1 MRPTIQQA
9 AMTGLGLL
17 ILAASGAR
25 AEEPHT
31 LQEGARVRATMAVET
46 APIGNHPIRLEG
58 LLSDMDEATITLVT
72 SPDKPPVAILRVEV
86 SKLEMYKGKKSRG
99 TGALIGF
106 GVGAAVGALI
116 GNPSGYEEPAT
127 VNERFSRR
135 RGCHR
140 SGCLWPFGGHRGR
153 GHHSWR
159 QVGDSSNRQDP
170 AGNQSQFTGG
180 KWALPDCSI
189 LERGP
194 P

>member
-86 SKLEMYKGKKSRG
+86 SKLEMYKGKKSRR

-127 VNERFSRR
+127 VNGVSAAEEAAIGAVAYGLLGATVGAVITPGDKWETVPTDKIQLGIS
-135 RGCHR
+135 HR
-140 SGCLWPFGGHRGR
+140 SQGGSGLFLIAR
-153 GHHSWR
+153 
-159 QVGDSSNRQDP
+159 
-170 AGNQSQFTGG
+170 F
-180 KWALPDCSI
+180 
-189 LERGP
+189 
-194 P
+194 